1 MRILLQKSFFVF
13 VLFLL
18 FTVAVCPAA
27 EPEYPVEIFDH
38 LCRETADE
46 ASYTSIKLKALKFLT
61 EGKEGW
67 VYRSGDDF
75 LEDFAADASYTGLKE
90 LTAYLASRGTRLMIL
105 YTPTRALMT
114 PAYLPPDRFNYDRAL
129 ESYLAKVEK
138 LRSLGV
144 IVPDM
149 ETLIHASRNTDF
161 YFKRDIHW
169 SPNGSRTA
177 AKLVAST
184 IRQLSIP
191 LPKAEQHVVNKPMG
205 TYSIHG
211 FMQKGIQIICGGTY
225 IPQYFKWFSP
235 VDSSGESGDVE
246 DGALFQDTVEAE
258 VVLLGTSFSHVKA
271 LNFSGYLQEY
281 LDTPVDNFSL
291 PAGKDIGGWLKYM
304 ASREFST
311 HPPQLIIWE
320 IPAYYLLDDPML
332 FAQLVSA
339 IRGGCSGRTPLVQ
352 AETILTDHAEPGNE
366 LFFTDKLF
374 DIPLSELVMDL
385 EFSDQNINNIKI
397 NAWYTNGKVK
407 KGTIKKPAR
416 ADTGGTFI
424 FSLFGDMLQPT
435 GGVMAIELSRIEGI
449 PVADYLKKKGESGL
463 KVRTTVCRMAHWKR
477 NPETK

>member
-1 MRILLQKSFFVF
+1 MRILQQKPCIFFAL
-13 VLFLL
+13 VLLL
-18 FTVAVCPAA
+18 TAGVCSAA
-27 EPEYPVEIFDH
+27 EPEYRVEIFDH

-46 ASYTSIKLKALKFLT
+46 ASYTSTKLKALKFLT

-90 LTAYLASRGTRLMIL
+90 LTAYLASLGTRLMIF

-114 PAYLPPDRFNYDRAL
+114 PAYVPPDRFNYDRAL
-129 ESYLAKVEK
+129 DSYLSKVAK
-138 LRSLGV
+138 LRSLG
-144 IVPDM
+144 IIIPDM
-149 ETLIHASRNTDF
+149 EALIRESRNTDF

-169 SPNGSRTA
+169 SPKGSRTA

-184 IRQLSIP
+184 IRQLSIH

-225 IPQYFKWFSP
+225 IPQYFRWFGPTENST
-235 VDSSGESGDVE
+235 EGDDLE
-246 DGALFQDTVEAE
+246 ANALFQDTAE
-258 VVLLGTSFSHVKA
+258 NEVMVLGTSFSYLKE

-281 LDTPVDNFSL
+281 LDTPVDNISM
-291 PAGKDIGGWLKYM
+291 PSGRDIGSWLKYI
-304 ASREFST
+304 ASGEFST

-320 IPAYYLLDDPML
+320 IPAYYLVDDPML
-332 FAQLVSA
+332 FAQLVPA

-352 AETILTDHAEPGNE
+352 AETILTDHREPGNE

-374 DIPLSELVMDL
+374 DVPLSELVMDL
-385 EFSDQNINNIKI
+385 EFSDKDINNIKI
-397 NAWYTNGKVK
+397 NVWYTNGKVK

-416 ADTGGTFI
+416 AHTGGAFI

-435 GGVMAIELSRIEGI
+435 GGVMAVELSRIEGI
-449 PVADYLKKKGESGL
+449 PVADYLNKKGMNEL
-463 KVRTTVCRMAHWKR
+463 KVRTTVCRMAPWTAK
-477 NPETK
+477 PETK